1 MKNIKV
7 YISIMLALL
16 VLPSCDEYLDV
27 KPAGTVIPETFEEFR
42 ALMNRA
48 YYLTPAENSK
58 LTMRTDEVKFY
69 RWAWENDI
77 ASYKDI
83 YLWEDETPAPSTLS
97 FGWQSFYKAIF
108 YANHIIAEGSEIT
121 DGTKEEIEQLQGEAY
136 LMRALMHFN
145 LVNQYASHYDLISSA
160 IDKGVPVSTVID
172 LEANYAPSTVAEV
185 YELVE
190 SDLTK
195 GLALLN
201 VEEYGLGK
209 NYRFTRTAANAL
221 QARVALYKNEWAN
234 ALASAKTTLA
244 IKSDLED
251 LNNSENLIPSEYNS
265 KESIMALEEGIHSAV
280 VNSVFVSDELMGV
293 YDMDNDLRF
302 AKYYSDN
309 GSGSYVVSK
318 GGDDKFRCTF
328 RTAELY
334 LIAAEA
340 SAQLDQ
346 LDDACDY
353 LNQLKVTRLKPD
365 FYTTEVARTAAMNKA
380 ELIKEILTERF
391 RELAFEGHRWFD
403 LRRTTQSEI
412 AHVFGDETVVL
423 RQGDPRYTLPY
434 PQEAINNN
442 PNLAN

>member
-1 MKNIKV
+1 
-7 YISIMLALL
+7 MLALL

-27 KPAGTVIPETFEEFR
+27 KPADTVIPETMEEFR
-42 ALMNRA
+42 ALMTRA
-48 YYLTPAENSK
+48 YYLAPAENSK

-83 YLWEDETPAPSTLS
+83 YLWNDESPAPSTFS
-97 FGWQSFYKAIF
+97 FGWQSFYKGIF
-108 YANHIIAEGSEIT
+108 YANHIITEGSEIT
-121 DGTKEEIEQLQGEAY
+121 EGTNEEIEQLQGEAY
-136 LMRALMHFN
+136 LMRAFMHFN
-145 LVNQYASHYDLISSA
+145 LVNQYASHYDLNSA
-160 IDKGVPVSTVID
+160 ATDKGVPVSTVID
-172 LEANYAPSTVAEV
+172 LEASYAPSTVAEV

-190 SDLTK
+190 SDLDK

-201 VEEYGLGK
+201 KEEYELGK
-209 NYRFTRTAANAL
+209 NYRFTVTSANAL
-221 QARVALYKNEWAN
+221 KARVALYKNEWFD
-234 ALASAKTTLA
+234 ALAFSKTTLA

-251 LNNSENLIPSEYNS
+251 LNNSESLIPSEYNS
-265 KESIMALEEGIHSAV
+265 KENIMALEYGIHAAV
-280 VNSVFVSDELMGV
+280 VNSVFVSDELMAV
-293 YDMDNDLRF
+293 YDIDNDLRF

-346 LDDACDY
+346 LDDARNY
-353 LNQLKVTRLKPD
+353 LNQLKAKRLKADFYSTEVTRI
-365 FYTTEVARTAAMNKA
+365 AAMNKS
-380 ELIKEILTERF
+380 ELISEILTERF

-403 LRRTTQSEI
+403 LKRTTQSEI
-412 AHVFGDETVVL
+412 THIFGDETAVL
-423 RQGDPRYTLPY
+423 KQGDPRYTIPY

-442 PNLAN
+442 PNLMN